1 MSIERARERE
11 RREIGDEDARYDEE
25 RRCVGWKIEWAR
37 ERVRGGGGGETD
49 ETTRALSNAVAASKN
64 DDAMLDVI
72 HDGLKFLGKMIMF
85 YDRQKK
91 FLQGFRELAEAHGA
105 PNQWTKT
112 GAKEIVEA
120 LLSAPNKDLSN
131 SPLHTACAVGGLDA
145 IKWLIKYGGNKHVE
159 NDEGLDPVSMLCA
172 YHSARM
178 EKVRGQ
184 SRLETQMLK
193 DEAECLNFLIDQG
206 RFSIDHVDLTGM
218 QPLHFAAKNGAKQLV
233 TMLLE
238 RGADPFCTP
247 AMNLAANA
255 GAKGTTKSKYA
266 SMKPSQIAKKERH
279 LAVFVVLDEWESK
292 VNEQHQREVDKVFPE
307 KDCEPTAEEKARLA
321 EVEKDKAREAE
332 EDRRKVQEADEEEAK
347 RRRAIEEAKQSEA
360 EEAKR
365 KLKQAWEAAEKVRAS
380 EKEKFKKEAEELKR
394 QTKDSELAK
403 RKAKEAEESKRKAK
417 EAEEAKRK
425 AKEAEE
431 AKRKAKEAEEAK
443 RKAAKEAEEAKRK
456 AAKEAEAAK
465 LHDQNSIENA
475 DDGSPPTV
483 LMNKSSRS
491 QSISSFDDII
501 PPQLVQYAIEHSPYT
516 LVENDT
522 DSSPSTSAAKMLRRQ
537 RYGTGVKLVD
547 DAADEDE
554 DSPEWVTEAVP
565 VRPMEHHEMVMPGQF
580 DQPQQQQQ
588 QQQQQQHSISD
599 GFASAWTNIPEA
611 VHSSV
616 GVAPIEERPMRI
628 ENNASKIIPTWD
640 REIYQSDVNPDWN
653 ALNWVSRAT
662 RRMEDVHFEASASGI
677 GCGHILGIDL
687 EHLSFGQLDAVEEV
701 HRELLARVTDA
712 RIALARQQ
720 ERAVVMEELAISNAH
735 REFKRLSEFERTME

>member
-1 MSIERARERE
+1 M
-11 RREIGDEDARYDEE
+11 Y
-25 RRCVGWKIEWAR
+25 
-37 ERVRGGGGGETD
+37 GGGGGETD
-49 ETTRALSNAVAASKN
+49 ETTRALSNAAAAAKN
-64 DDAMLDVI
+64 DAAMLDVI

-193 DEAECLNFLIDQG
+193 DEAECLNFLIDEG
-206 RFSIDHVDLTGM
+206 RFCIDHIDLTGM

-233 TMLLE
+233 TILLE
-238 RGADPFCTP
+238 RGADPFRTP

-292 VNEQHQREVDKVFPE
+292 VNEQHQREVDKVFSE
-307 KDCEPTAEEKARLA
+307 KECETTAEDKARLA
-321 EVEKDKAREAE
+321 EVEKEKEREAE
-332 EDRRKVQEADEEEAK
+332 EDRRKAQEADEEEAK
-347 RRRAIEEAKQSEA
+347 RRRAIEEAKQREA
-360 EEAKR
+360 EESKR

-403 RKAKEAEESKRKAK
+403 RKAKEAEEAKRRAK

-431 AKRKAKEAEEAK
+431 AKRN
-443 RKAAKEAEEAKRK
+443 AAKEAEEAKRK
-456 AAKEAEAAK
+456 AKEAEATK
-465 LHDQNSIENA
+465 LHDQNSSENSN
-475 DDGSPPTV
+475 DGSPPTV
-483 LMNKSSRS
+483 LSNESSRS
-491 QSISSFDDII
+491 QSISDLDDII

-516 LVENDT
+516 LAENDT

-547 DAADEDE
+547 DAADDDE

-565 VRPMEHHEMVMPGQF
+565 VRPLEHHEMVMPGQF
-580 DQPQQQQQ
+580 YHQQQ

-662 RRMEDVHFEASASGI
+662 RRMEDMHFEASASGI

-720 ERAVVMEELAISNAH
+720 ERAAVMEELAISNAH

>member
-11 RREIGDEDARYDEE
+11 RRETGDEDARYDEE

-49 ETTRALSNAVAASKN
+49 ETTRALSNAAAASKN
-64 DDAMLDVI
+64 DAAMLDVI

-85 YDRQKK
+85 YDRHKK

-238 RGADPFCTP
+238 RGADPFRTP

-332 EDRRKVQEADEEEAK
+332 EDGRKVQEADEEEAK

-360 EEAKR
+360 EESKR

-403 RKAKEAEESKRKAK
+403 RRAKEAEESKRKAK

-425 AKEAEE
+425 AP
-431 AKRKAKEAEEAK
+431 
-443 RKAAKEAEEAKRK
+443 KEAEEAKRK

-516 LVENDT
+516 LAENDT

-599 GFASAWTNIPEA
+599 RFASAWTNIPEA

>member
-1 MSIERARERE
+1 V
-11 RREIGDEDARYDEE
+11 D
-25 RRCVGWKIEWAR
+25 
-37 ERVRGGGGGETD
+37 GGGGGETD

-193 DEAECLNFLIDQG
+193 VEAECLNFLIDEG

-238 RGADPFCTP
+238 RGADPFRTP

-332 EDRRKVQEADEEEAK
+332 EDRRKVQEVDEEEAK

-360 EEAKR
+360 EESKR

-443 RKAAKEAEEAKRK
+443 RKAKEAEEAKRKAAKEAEEAKRKAAKEAEEAKRKAAKEAEEAKRK

-491 QSISSFDDII
+491 QSISNFDDII

-516 LVENDT
+516 LAENDT

>member
-1 MSIERARERE
+1 MA
-11 RREIGDEDARYDEE
+11 
-25 RRCVGWKIEWAR
+25 K
-37 ERVRGGGGGETD
+37 VRETD
-49 ETTRALSNAVAASKN
+49 ETTRALSNAAAAAKN
-64 DDAMLDVI
+64 DAAMLDVI

-85 YDRQKK
+85 YDRQTK
-91 FLQGFRELAEAHGA
+91 FLEIFRELAEAHGA
-105 PNQWTKT
+105 PKQWSKL

-120 LLSAPNKDLSN
+120 LLSVPNRDLSN

-145 IKWLIKYGGNKHVE
+145 IKWLLKYGGNKHME

-184 SRLETQMLK
+184 SSLEAQMLK
-193 DEAECLNFLIDQG
+193 DEAECFNVLIDEG
-206 RFSIDHVDLTGM
+206 RFSIDHIDLTGM

-233 TMLLE
+233 TMLLD
-238 RGADPFCTP
+238 RGADPFRTP

-255 GAKGTTKSKYA
+255 GSKGTVKSKYA
-266 SMKPSQIAKKERH
+266 NMKPSQIAKKERH
-279 LAVFVVLDEWESK
+279 MAVFVMLDELESK
-292 VNEQHQREVDKVFPE
+292 VTEEHQREVDKVFPE

-321 EVEKDKAREAE
+321 EIEKRKAREAE
-332 EDRRKVQEADEEEAK
+332 EDRRKAQEAEEEEAK
-347 RRRAIEEAKQSEA
+347 RRSEEAKTQAIEEAKQREA
-360 EEAKR
+360 EESKR
-365 KLKQAWEAAEKVRAS
+365 KLKQAWEAAEKMRS
-380 EKEKFKKEAEELKR
+380 DKEKFKKEAEELKR

-403 RKAKEAEESKRKAK
+403 RRAREAEEAKRKAKEAEEAKRRAKEAEVAKRRAK

-443 RKAAKEAEEAKRK
+443 RKA
-456 AAKEAEAAK
+456 KEAEAAK
-465 LHDQNSIENA
+465 LHSENSSQHAN
-475 DDGSPPTV
+475 DGSPPTV
-483 LMNKSSRS
+483 LSNESSRS
-491 QSISSFDDII
+491 QSISDLDDII
-501 PPQLVQYAIEHSPYT
+501 PPQLVQYAVEHGPYT
-516 LVENDT
+516 LTENDT
-522 DSSPSTSAAKMLRRQ
+522 DSSPSASAAKMLRRQ

-547 DAADEDE
+547 DAADDDE

-565 VRPMEHHEMVMPGQF
+565 IRMMEHHEMVMPGQM
-580 DQPQQQQQ
+580 DQQQQYHQ
-588 QQQQQQHSISD
+588 HQHSIGD
-599 GFASAWTNIPEA
+599 GAASAWTNIPEA

-616 GVAPIEERPMRI
+616 GVAPIERPMRI
-628 ENNASKIIPTWD
+628 ENNSSSKSIPTWD

-653 ALNWVSRAT
+653 SLNWVSRAT
-662 RRMEDVHFEASASGI
+662 RRMENVHFEASASGI

-720 ERAVVMEELAISNAH
+720 ERAALMEELAISNAH
-735 REFKRLSEFERTME
+735 REFKRLSEFERTLEGARRQLFLNPICNII

>member
-1 MSIERARERE
+1 MD
-11 RREIGDEDARYDEE
+11 G
-25 RRCVGWKIEWAR
+25 C
-37 ERVRGGGGGETD
+37 GGGETD
-49 ETTRALSNAVAASKN
+49 ETTRALSNAAAASKN
-64 DDAMLDVI
+64 DAAMLDVI

-85 YDRQKK
+85 YDRQKM

-159 NDEGLDPVSMLCA
+159 NDEGLDPLSMLCA

-193 DEAECLNFLIDQG
+193 DEAECLNFLIDEG
-206 RFSIDHVDLTGM
+206 RFSIDHIDLTGM

-238 RGADPFCTP
+238 RGADPFRTP

-307 KDCEPTAEEKARLA
+307 KECETTAEEKARLA
-321 EVEKDKAREAE
+321 EVEKEKAREAE
-332 EDRRKVQEADEEEAK
+332 EDRRKAQEADEEEEK
-347 RRRAIEEAKQSEA
+347 RRRAIEEAKQREA
-360 EEAKR
+360 EESKR

-403 RKAKEAEESKRKAK
+403 RKAKEAEEAKRKAKEAEEAKRKAKEAEVAKRKAK

-443 RKAAKEAEEAKRK
+443 RKA
-456 AAKEAEAAK
+456 KEAEAAK
-465 LHDQNSIENA
+465 LHDQNSSENA
-475 DDGSPPTV
+475 NDGSPPTV
-483 LMNKSSRS
+483 LSNESSRS
-491 QSISSFDDII
+491 QSISDLDDII

-516 LVENDT
+516 LAENDT

-547 DAADEDE
+547 EAADDDE

-580 DQPQQQQQ
+580 DHHQQQQQ
-588 QQQQQQHSISD
+588 RHSISD

-701 HRELLARVTDA
+701 HRELLAQVTHA

-720 ERAVVMEELAISNAH
+720 ERAAVMEELAILNAH